1 MIISKSFL
9 LKISNVKGVLFL
21 NLLILKYI
29 KLEIKV
35 GHGFAQMWQVR
46 LKTKLAE
53 FFLLLHFLM
62 LLGPPWTIP
71 LNQALREVLL
81 STIQSRDDCP

>member
-53 FFLLLHFLM
+53 FFFTFAFSYVTRTSVDYSLKSGFK
-62 LLGPPWTIP
+62 GG
-71 LNQALREVLL
+71 
-81 STIQSRDDCP
+81 STVHDSISR

>member
-9 LKISNVKGVLFL
+9 LKISNAKGVLFL
-21 NLLILKYI
+21 NLIILKYI

-46 LKTKLAE
+46 LKTKL
-53 FFLLLHFLM
+53 L
-62 LLGPPWTIP
+62 
-71 LNQALREVLL
+71 VL
-81 STIQSRDDCP
+81 